1 MRKPPCV
8 SALCFVKHHLGKSA
22 LAPHTGQDFAALNA
36 FAHLCE
42 LYAVA
47 DTKGREECLKAM
59 SATLACAQ
67 RSTWDTFAKCI
78 PHSLDWSDEA
88 RIWALIV
95 PRPTSVNHDP
105 EALRLNELNRSGLQ
119 PAELAAAMGFAAP
132 PIAQM
137 SSVPDPSRC
146 RSTHPDNASVLCS
159 DDAGHAGDH
168 SYRGRSWK

>member
-1 MRKPPCV
+1 MTKRPCA
-8 SALCFVKHHLGKSA
+8 SAQTFVRHHLGNGIF
-22 LAPHTGQDFAALNA
+22 APFTGQDFAAFQA

-42 LYAVA
+42 LYCFS
-47 DTKGREECLKAM
+47 DTAGRASCLKAM

-67 RSTWDTFAKCI
+67 RSTWPAFAKCI

-88 RIWALIV
+88 RIWALI
-95 PRPTSVNHDP
+95 
-105 EALRLNELNRSGLQ
+105 
-119 PAELAAAMGFAAP
+119 AP
-132 PIAQM
+132 SPIAQM
-137 SSVPDPSRC
+137 SSIADPSRC

>member
-1 MRKPPCV
+1 MKKAPCV
-8 SALCFVKHHLGKSA
+8 SAQTFIKHHLGKSA

-47 DTKGREECLKAM
+47 DTKGRESCLKAM
-59 SATLACAQ
+59 AATLACAQ

-95 PRPTSVNHDP
+95 PRPTETVFCAFDRCDQQPTGVGARPDLCRGCAILEGLDP
-105 EALRLNELNRSGLQ
+105 CAICKRDIPRGDLHTHTPEQ
-119 PAELAAAMGFAAP
+119 LAAAQGF
-132 PIAQM
+132 Q
-137 SSVPDPSRC
+137 VR
-146 RSTHPDNASVLCS
+146 R
-159 DDAGHAGDH
+159 
-168 SYRGRSWK
+168 